1 MTLFV
6 LAFLIGIVAGLR
18 TMTAP
23 AAVSW
28 AARLGWLHLQ
38 GTPLAFLGA
47 AVTPYVATVL
57 AIGELINDPLPKTG
71 SRKAPPQFIGR
82 ILTGALSGAAIG
94 ESAGMLAGGLA
105 GRRARSGR
113 RDPGRL
119 RVPGAPR
126 ARLRPRSSGGA
137 LRRRRGD
144 RSRDSRRD
152 PLFLTLAYAGSSS
165 PRTVGTS
172 SDTVGWMCM
181 ARWITV

>member
-6 LAFLIGIVAGLR
+6 LAFLIGVVAGLR

-47 AVTPYVATVL
+47 AVTPYVVTVL

-82 ILTGALSGAAIG
+82 VLTGALSGAALG
-94 ESAGMLAGGLA
+94 AGAGMLAGGLVA
-105 GRRARSGR
+105 GALGAVAGTLGGYEFS
-113 RDPGRL
+113 
-119 RVPGAPR
+119 GAPG
-126 ARLRPRSSGGA
+126 ARLRTRPAGGA

-144 RSRDSRRD
+144 RSRDPRRD
-152 PLFLTLAYAGSSS
+152 PLLLTQPTRARARRAGSGRAPKPSGGCAW
-165 PRTVGTS
+165 PAG
-172 SDTVGWMCM
+172 
-181 ARWITV
+181 